1 MKTLKKIFSLFLIA
15 VLYLG
20 CSSSDDSSVIAD
32 SPFGTGIISFGVTPI
47 EILRNMQTGELM
59 KKQVICSSS
68 EWKYVRVAIR
78 DSQGNCFYGNSETG
92 FQELEMDPLGIDT
105 NNDKILDTWNTSS
118 NNKLLLPVGNYT
130 LEYLAVTNNKGR
142 NSEIILMSPKK
153 GEEDNATQY
162 YNLVNNSLPIT
173 FSIADGQEQFI
184 PIEALCFTME
194 HAYEF
199 GFIFLSYEDPNPFYL
214 CSQ

>member
-1 MKTLKKIFSLFLIA
+1 MKAHKKIFSLFLIA
-15 VLYLG
+15 SLYLG
-20 CSSSDDSSVIAD
+20 CSSSDDSSVIAE
-32 SPFGTGIISFGVTPI
+32 SPIGTGIITFGVTPI
-47 EILRNMQTGELM
+47 YITRSMQTGELI
-59 KKQVICSSS
+59 KKQADCSSS
-68 EWKYVRVAIR
+68 EWRYVRVAIR

-92 FQELEMDPLGIDT
+92 FQEMEIDPLGIDT
-105 NNDKILDTWNTSS
+105 NNDEILDTWHTSS

-130 LEYLAVTNNKGR
+130 LEYLAVTNKRGR
-142 NSEIILMSPKK
+142 HSEIILMSPKK

-173 FSIADGQEQFI
+173 FSIVEGQEQYI
-184 PIEALCFTME
+184 PLEALCFKME

-199 GFIFLSYEDPNPFYL
+199 GFIFLSYEDSNPFYL